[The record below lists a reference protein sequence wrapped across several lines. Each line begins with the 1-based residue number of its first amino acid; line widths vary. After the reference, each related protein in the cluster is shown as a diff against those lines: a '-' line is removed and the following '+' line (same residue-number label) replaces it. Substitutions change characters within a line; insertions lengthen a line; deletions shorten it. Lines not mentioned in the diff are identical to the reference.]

1 MNTLGPAGIRANIM
15 HWDSVAKQRAD
26 DLQAALEQ
34 LNYWLNQISKELNA
48 QDNIQDNHTPG

>member
-1 MNTLGPAGIRANIM
+1 MTDIGPAGIRANIM

-34 LNYWLNQISKELNA
+34 LNYWLNQISKEQNA
-48 QDNIQDNHTPG
+48 QSNIQDNNS

>member
-1 MNTLGPAGIRANIM
+1 MTDIGPAGIRANIL

-34 LNYWLNQISKELNA
+34 LNYWLDQISKELHA
-48 QDNIQDNHTPG
+48 QSIIPDNHS